1 MTSDRRTLRNTF
13 ELAAE
18 KYHPARPSYPS
29 ALYDELVLTS
39 GLRPGDSLLEI
50 GGGSGKA
57 TVELARRGFTIT
69 SVELGH
75 ELAAI
80 ARANVAPF
88 PNAEVVC
95 ADFEHWEPAPG
106 MTYDLVFAATS
117 WHWIDPATRY
127 IKAASLIRPGGH
139 LRCGVH
145 NTCSRKVG
153 TRSFERSSPSTRRSA
168 KVSRIP
174 RRGRARVSWPI
185 IRPKSSRAGSSTA
198 SWCVTSTGKSAT
210 TWTATSTFSTPSP
223 ATSPGR
229 NGNGN
234 SCTARFVV
242 ELPSGPNAA
251 SGGTSVQSCTLPA
264 AATGRFLRIRTAP
277 ARSRKRRS
285 RPDRLSI
292 TAGERRG
299 LRCRRRTRTGTV
311 APLPRTVRP
320 PTPEPLHR
328 RPTPH
333 RA

>member
-80 ARANVAPF
+80 AHANVAPF

-139 LRCGVH
+139 LALWSAQHVFPEGGDPIF
-145 NTCSRKVG
+145 RKIQPVYEEIG
-153 TRSFERSSPSTRRSA
+153 DGLPD
-168 KVSRIP
+168 
-174 RRGRARVSWPI
+174 
-185 IRPKSSRAGSSTA
+185 
-198 SWCVTSTGKSAT
+198 
-210 TWTATSTFSTPSP
+210 TATWARPGDLADHRAEIEENGLFDSVVVRHFDWEVSYDVDGYLELLDTFSGHIAMAKWQREWLYSEIRRRVAERPE
-223 ATSPGR
+223 R
-229 NGNGN
+229 
-234 SCTARFVV
+234 
-242 ELPSGPNAA
+242 
-251 SGGTSVQSCTLPA
+251 
-264 AATGRFLRIRTAP
+264 RIRRHFGAVLHI
-277 ARSRKRRS
+277 A
-285 RPDRLSI
+285 
-292 TAGERRG
+292 
-299 LRCRRRTRTGTV
+299 RRRNR
-311 APLPRTVRP
+311 AIP
-320 PTPEPLHR
+320 PN
-328 RPTPH
+328 PH
-333 RA
+333 RSGSIP